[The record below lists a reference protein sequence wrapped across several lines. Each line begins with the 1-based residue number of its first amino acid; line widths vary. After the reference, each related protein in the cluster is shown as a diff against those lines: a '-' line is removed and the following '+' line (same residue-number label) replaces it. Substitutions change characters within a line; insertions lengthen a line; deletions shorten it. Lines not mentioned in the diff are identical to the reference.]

1 MVISKK
7 EFEAVENMSD
17 FVELIET
24 KLKKI
29 VDIDETNTVE
39 ILFVEKI
46 DKQWK
51 FIVHSKEKCSLD
63 LEGKDILIFL
73 IENPEPAK
81 KQIEVQTESFPIF
94 QYEFDAQNQK

>member
-17 FVELIET
+17 FVELVEINF
-24 KLKKI
+24 KKM
-29 VDIDETNTVE
+29 VDIDETNLVE

-46 DKQWK
+46 DKQWN
-51 FIVHSKEKCSLD
+51 FIIHSKDKCSLD

-81 KQIEVQTESFPIF
+81 KQIEVQTESIPIF
-94 QYEFDAQNQK
+94 QY